1 MIGEDRYMKV
11 YEKIG
16 RKFIRYKDAE
26 FYYGIKM
33 TKFQEIAKECN
44 AVIKVHG
51 LALVDCRIIEDYIE
65 SFRI

>member
-1 MIGEDRYMKV
+1 MSRDDRYMNV

-26 FYYGIKM
+26 YYYGIKM
-33 TKFQEIAKECN
+33 TKFQEIAKKCN
-44 AVIKVHG
+44 AVVKVNG

-65 SFRI
+65 SFRV

>member
-1 MIGEDRYMKV
+1 MSREDRFMKV
-11 YEKIG
+11 YEKID

-26 FYYGIKM
+26 YYYGIKL

-44 AVIKVHG
+44 AVIKVDG

-65 SFRI
+65 SFRA